1 VTRLPQRQ
9 LSIGGKIGYATGIYG
24 VFLAWMMV
32 ALYLLY
38 FYTDVMGLTP
48 AQAGLVFF
56 IASMW
61 DAVSDPVM
69 GWLIEK
75 TRTRWGKYRPYLLL
89 AAVPFA
95 ASFAAIFYV
104 PDLTGTNLFVWALIL
119 HIVFRTFY
127 TAIYIPYTG
136 LIARLSTDADERAS
150 IAGVKSVFISLAAI
164 SVSYLGLPAVTYLGG
179 EDEAR
184 GFLRVALVCASLGI
198 VALWVCFLFTREK
211 VTPEE
216 LRRPVVKPGD
226 MVKALAGNKAFLLIF
241 VGVLLF
247 TGCYTIMNKTI
258 VYFFKYDIGD
268 RDAARWALSAIA
280 LAGILSPAIW
290 VPISHWT
297 SKKTVW
303 VAGCLL
309 ASVGLLFIYF
319 VDIRGIAPMVA
330 MFFITG
336 CGIHGFL
343 MTFYAM
349 VADSADYGEWKSGH
363 RVEAP
368 LFGLVSLANKTSLAV
383 GTWALAMLLEGIGFE
398 ANVDQSP
405 ETLTG
410 MRQIMTLVPVVGFAA
425 SAVVILFFP
434 FTTREHRKMIEEIEE
449 RRNNKNLVP
458 ET

>member
-1 VTRLPQRQ
+1 MPDPERQ
-9 LSIGGKIGYATGIYG
+9 LSIGGRIGYATGIYG

-38 FYTDVMGLTP
+38 FYTDVMGLSP
-48 AQAGLVFF
+48 SQAGLVFF
-56 IASMW
+56 MASMW

-95 ASFAAIFYV
+95 ASFAALFYV
-104 PDLTGTNLFVWALIL
+104 PDLTGQNLFIWALVL

-136 LIARLSTDADERAS
+136 LIARLSTDANERAS
-150 IAGVKSVFISLAAI
+150 IAGVKSVFISLAAL
-164 SVSYLGLPAVTYLGG
+164 SVSFLGLPAVTYFGG

-184 GFLRVALVCASLGI
+184 GFLRIALVCASLGI
-198 VALWVCFLFTREK
+198 LALWLCFLFTREH
-211 VTPEE
+211 VTSTER
-216 LRRPVVKPGD
+216 RRPAVRIGE
-226 MVKALAGNKAFLLIF
+226 MIGALTSNRAFLLIF
-241 VGVLLF
+241 LGVLLF
-247 TGCYTIMNKTI
+247 TGCYTILNKSI
-258 VYFFKYDIGD
+258 VYVFKYDIGD

-290 VPISHWT
+290 VPITHWT
-297 SKKTVW
+297 SKKIVW
-303 VAGCLL
+303 IVGCVL
-309 ASVGLLFIYF
+309 ASSGLLTVYLADVRAI
-319 VDIRGIAPMVA
+319 GPMVA
-330 MFFITG
+330 LMFVSG

-349 VADSADYGEWKSGH
+349 VADAADYGEWKSGH

-383 GTWALAMLLEGIGFE
+383 GTWALAVLLESVGFV
-398 ANVDQSP
+398 ANIQQSP
-405 ETLTG
+405 QTLSG
-410 MRQIMTLVPVVGFAA
+410 MRQIMTLVPLIGFLA
-425 SAVVILFFP
+425 SAVAIVFFP
-434 FTTREHRKMIEEIEE
+434 FNTAQHRAMIREIAQRREEV
-449 RRNNKNLVP
+449 RASS